1 MPRLPIQTL
10 PGFFVDENGLIYGPD
25 DTTVTPR
32 RIKNTKY
39 LIVDFYSNGKQFTRM
54 AHRVICEAFHGSPP
68 SPKAEVDHINQDKE
82 DNRPTNLRWA
92 ADRFEHETYHHGPR
106 IPQPA
111 KPRPDFPLTPCPNG
125 LWRKIVNKR
134 AYYFGSW
141 RSDPRGEVALIAWL
155 TRKDGIYAGLD
166 HIAGVSNMVVG
177 DITVGK
183 LMGDYLLAR
192 SKDVTNKHLAPETY
206 RDYDTNLSDFSKV
219 IGPGANAASL
229 KPSHFATYR
238 ATLETRKLGPHATK
252 RVIACIKAAFNYAMD
267 QEWIT
272 PVRFGREFAAP
283 NTDSESVALHHLR
296 RGQENRTEVILGR
309 RSVRKLL
316 RATRDKPR
324 WRAMILLMLNTAIN
338 PAELARLHWDDFNLE
353 SGRLRRR
360 RWKTGIWQECYLWK
374 RTRKAL
380 KAILPIAGDL
390 VFTRANGKP
399 LVDVEMVS
407 ELNAVQQQRVRVH
420 RSNRI
425 SRPFRE
431 LAESARLSGIT
442 PYTLRRTARTVAA
455 HCDDDNAAK
464 RMMGQRLAGRDQTYI
479 KGQFPLARLKRLAM
493 TIYRRLFQA
502 RNSTPPSIDA
512 G

>member
-1 MPRLPIQTL
+1 MTGL
-10 PGFFVDENGLIYGPD
+10 PGM
-25 DTTVTPR
+25 
-32 RIKNTKY
+32 K
-39 LIVDFYSNGKQFTRM
+39 
-54 AHRVICEAFHGSPP
+54 H
-68 SPKAEVDHINQDKE
+68 
-82 DNRPTNLRWA
+82 
-92 ADRFEHETYHHGPR
+92 
-106 IPQPA
+106 PA
-111 KPRPDFPLTPCPNG
+111 KPRPDFPLSPIDNG
-125 LWRKIVNKR
+125 QWRKIVNKQ

-141 RSDPRGEVALIAWL
+141 RSDPQGEQALIAWL
-155 TRKDGIYAGLD
+155 TRRDSIYAGLD
-166 HIAGVSNMVVG
+166 HIGTPPTMVT

-192 SKDVTNKHLAPETY
+192 STDVTNKHLAPESY
-206 RDYDTNLSDFSKV
+206 RDYAVNLSDFSKV
-219 IGPGANAASL
+219 IGPGAKAAGL
-229 KPSHFATYR
+229 KPNHFAAYR
-238 ATLETRKLGPHATK
+238 ATLETRRLGPHATK

-296 RGQENRTEVILGR
+296 RGQENRTEIILGR

-316 RATRDKPR
+316 RVTRDKPQ
-324 WRAMILLMLNTAIN
+324 WHAMILLMLNTAIN
-338 PAELARLHWDDFNLE
+338 PAELARLRWDDFNLE

-374 RTRKAL
+374 QTRKAL
-380 KAILPIAGDL
+380 GALLPILGDL

-399 LVDVEMVS
+399 LVDVEMIS
-407 ELNAVQQQRVRVH
+407 GQDGEQQTHHIR

-431 LAESARLSGIT
+431 LAESAGLPGIT

-479 KGQFPLARLKRLAM
+479 KGQFPLPRLKRLAI
-493 TIYRRLFQA
+493 TIYRRLF
-502 RNSTPPSIDA
+502 RPPLPVQS